1 MKRVACSIALA
12 LAVTLLAAPGRAA
25 ADQVRH
31 HPDGTPG
38 RGVGVGPHF
47 GGGGPVF
54 VAPNHHFRYPS
65 PYVVYRQPQWVW
77 QPGFWQWNGQG
88 WLWTPSR
95 WVQVFP
101 RY

>member
-1 MKRVACSIALA
+1 MKRVARTIALVLA
-12 LAVTLLAAPGRAA
+12 LTALAAPGLAA
-25 ADQVRH
+25 ADQDWHRQ
-31 HPDGTPG
+31 DGVPR
-38 RGVGVGPHF
+38 RGAYVAPPPHF
-47 GGGGPVF
+47 GGVGPGF
-54 VAPNHHFRYPS
+54 VTPHHSVPP
-65 PYVVYRQPQWVW
+65 PYVVYRQPHWVW